1 MTSYPIIPSRDVV
14 SGRDGDALPPGP
26 VPTTVRIPGKD
37 ALPASVAIATA
48 VSQRQP
54 LDLHRRTNIQM
65 SLRRRCNRVY
75 KSSGS
80 ITGINQPVFMYY
92 SLQVCWNKTYKLLQA
107 ASVFLYLCSFYGR
120 GAFYADFKPTWRVKA
135 STKTQNEDFFTD
147 DMTGRYLII
156 HKRLNS
162 LVHPC
167 SQIWVHILNLAEMSQ
182 TLIARNF

>member
-1 MTSYPIIPSRDVV
+1 MFKLFHKGPTWLQVFFSTKQQHTRPDSFNQLISVFRKLIGQTVCSWRVGTKTCPRLSLILVFRSGTCISAAVTSYPIIPSRDVV

-26 VPTTVRIPGKD
+26 VPAAVRIPGKD

-92 SLQVCWNKTYKLLQA
+92 SRQVCWNKTYKLL
-107 ASVFLYLCSFYGR
+107 
-120 GAFYADFKPTWRVKA
+120 
-135 STKTQNEDFFTD
+135 
-147 DMTGRYLII
+147 
-156 HKRLNS
+156 
-162 LVHPC
+162 
-167 SQIWVHILNLAEMSQ
+167 
-182 TLIARNF
+182 